1 MIISLNIDSG
11 AEDALVFKT
20 AWNGNVAKMKLIPS
34 QRLILVEQDTHTHSL
49 PLWYLLSGLMPERRR
64 SLE

>member
-49 PLWYLLSGLMPERRR
+49 PL
-64 SLE
+64 